1 MFLPRLT
8 LTLLLLLATN
18 GLFAQGYTIHGKIK
32 GVDDGWVF
40 VRHRQT
46 GKADSGRI
54 IKGSFTVSGPMDVP
68 EFCNFGFSANGVK
81 DYYLGFFL
89 QRGSFTMK
97 ADKKALNDV
106 GITFRGSAVET
117 AFQQFQRKVNY
128 IQGHYY
134 PESVNPRLEQLAANY
149 ALSHP
154 QSYIS
159 AFALDS
165 YEDDLHKLSRL
176 YHRLAP
182 QVQRSYY
189 GKLIQDKLQRAPN
202 GVK

>member
-1 MFLPRLT
+1 MFIPRLT
-8 LTLLLLLATN
+8 LTLLLVLPVGA
-18 GLFAQGYTIHGKIK
+18 LFAQGYTINGKIK

-54 IKGSFTVSGPMDVP
+54 IKGSFTVSGPMTVP

-89 QRGSFTMK
+89 ERGNFTIK
-97 ADKKALNDV
+97 ADKKALNDI
-106 GITFRGSAVET
+106 GIVFRGSAVET
-117 AFQQFQRKVNY
+117 AFQQFQRKVSY

-176 YHRLAP
+176 YRRLASK
-182 QVQRSYY
+182 VQQSYY
-189 GKLIQDKLQRAPN
+189 GKLIHDKLQGPPHS
-202 GVK
+202 VK